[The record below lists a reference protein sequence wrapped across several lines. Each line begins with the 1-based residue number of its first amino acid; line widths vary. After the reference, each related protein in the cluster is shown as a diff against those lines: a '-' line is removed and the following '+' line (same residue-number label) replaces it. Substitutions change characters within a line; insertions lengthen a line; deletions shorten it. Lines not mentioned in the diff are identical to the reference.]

1 MTALPDLSCRE
12 LVELVSDYLSA
23 RLPLDDRTNFELHI
37 TYCAPCRTY
46 LDQMRR
52 VLDSAGRLTESSIA
66 PEAQKELL
74 SAFRGWKKGTGGSGP

>member
-23 RLPLDDRTNFELHI
+23 RLPPDDRTHFELHL

-46 LDQMRR
+46 LAQMRQ
-52 VLDSAGRLTESSIA
+52 VLQSAGQLTESSIE
-66 PEAQKELL
+66 PGAQDALL
-74 SAFRGWKKGTGGSGP
+74 SAFRGWKAGTGGRDP